1 MSKKVRVCIVDP
13 HPMFRIGLET
23 VLSREPD
30 FMVVGS
36 GDDASHLPNLI
47 ETQRPEL
54 VLVDTQMNGGGIK
67 LAAEARRVA
76 LNPVHLVFLTA
87 SERYEDVTAAL
98 QAGASGY
105 ILKAVSKE
113 TLLNTLRLIISGETY
128 VTPQLASR
136 LLKSSAESKLAEPL
150 SGREF
155 QILTELSSG
164 HTNKEIA
171 RNVGISEKTVKHYVG
186 RILQKLSVRNRTEAV
201 IAARSL
207 GSREPLQPAHN
218 SRAQSR
224 KSSRLAAIE

>member
-1 MSKKVRVCIVDP
+1 MPKTVRVCIVDT

-30 FMVVGS
+30 LMVVGS
-36 GDDASHLPNLI
+36 QSDASQLPGLI
-47 ETQRPEL
+47 ETHRPDL
-54 VLVDTQMNGGGIK
+54 VLLDTQCDGSGIK

-76 LNPVHLVFLTA
+76 LKPVHLVFLTA

-98 QAGASGY
+98 HAGASGY
-105 ILKAVSKE
+105 ILKSVSKE
-113 TLLNTLRLIISGETY
+113 TLLQTLRLIISGETY

-136 LLKSSAESKLAEPL
+136 LLKSSAESKDAEPL

-155 QILTELSSG
+155 QILTELTCG

-186 RILQKLSVRNRTEAV
+186 RVLQKLSVRNRTEAV

-207 GSREPLQPAHN
+207 GSRETSQPAHN